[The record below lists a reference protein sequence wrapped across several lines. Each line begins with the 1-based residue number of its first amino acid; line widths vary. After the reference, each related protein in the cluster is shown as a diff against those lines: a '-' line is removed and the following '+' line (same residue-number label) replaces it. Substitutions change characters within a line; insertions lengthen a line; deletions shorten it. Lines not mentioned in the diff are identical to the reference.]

1 MQYKRK
7 HHLSAALMAGAM
19 CCTMIPAV
27 SAGEIIAPET
37 AQTATL
43 DPDAAV
49 LYADLVV
56 GGDLVAPH
64 PLPHRRGGFVRR
76 PAGCTCR
83 ILHRQRGASGCDRAD
98 KNRSVAVDGRS
109 VGAGQPP

>member
-7 HHLSAALMAGAM
+7 HRLSAALMAGAM

-49 LYADLVV
+49 LYADL
-56 GGDLVAPH
+56 P
-64 PLPHRRGGFVRR
+64 
-76 PAGCTCR
+76 GCTCR

-98 KNRSVAVDGRS
+98 KNQPVAVGGRS